1 MKMPVADTSANRA
14 HKLACAISEST
25 RQNDV
30 AKAVSAGGGSAA
42 VQATIIAAE
51 KAHYARLAAS
61 ALANGVD
68 SAIFIQAM
76 NQVGTHA

>member
-1 MKMPVADTSANRA
+1 MPVADTSANRA
-14 HKLACAISEST
+14 HKATALASEAT

-30 AKAVSAGGGSAA
+30 AKSIAAGGGSAA
-42 VQATIIAAE
+42 VQAAIIASE

-68 SAIFIQAM
+68 SAIFVQAM